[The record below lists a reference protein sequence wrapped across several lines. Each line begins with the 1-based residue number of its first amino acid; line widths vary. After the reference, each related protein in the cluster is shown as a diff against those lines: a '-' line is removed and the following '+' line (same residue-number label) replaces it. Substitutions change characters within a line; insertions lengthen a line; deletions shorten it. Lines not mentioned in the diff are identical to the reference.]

1 MYDYNAIREL
11 VINALV
17 HNDWTNGYSP
27 KFEIFKDKLVISS
40 NGGIQEGVSQEEFL
54 KGFTNPRNPELMRV
68 FRDLEFVEQL
78 GTGIQR
84 VLKVY
89 DRNIFEFYP
98 NHIRV
103 TIPFNDNTLNSNKNE
118 EFIDNNSLS
127 KIQNSILHLIQTKPT
142 ITQDEIAQILGVT
155 LKTIYRNFKVLID
168 NNYIKRT
175 GSNKKGIWKIL
186 K

>member
-1 MYDYNAIREL
+1 
-11 VINALV
+11 
-17 HNDWTNGYSP
+17 
-27 KFEIFKDKLVISS
+27 
-40 NGGIQEGVSQEEFL
+40 
-54 KGFTNPRNPELMRV
+54 MRV

-89 DRNIFEFYP
+89 DKSIFEFYP

-103 TIPFNDNTLNSNKNE
+103 TIPFNDNTLNYKKNE
-118 EFIDNNSLS
+118 EFVENNSLS
-127 KIQNSILHLIQTKPT
+127 KIQNSILQLIQTKPT

-155 LKTIYRNFKVLID
+155 LKTIYRNFKVLLD
-168 NNYIKRT
+168 NNHVKRT
-175 GSNKKGIWKIL
+175 GSNKKGYWEIL

>member
-1 MYDYNAIREL
+1 MYVL
-11 VINALV
+11 LFL
-17 HNDWTNGYSP
+17 
-27 KFEIFKDKLVISS
+27 K
-40 NGGIQEGVSQEEFL
+40 EFL
-54 KGFTNPRNPELMRV
+54 KGFTNPRNPELMRI

-89 DRNIFEFYP
+89 DKSIFEFFP

-103 TIPFNDNTLNSNKNE
+103 TIPFKNNTLQSKNSE
-118 EFIDNNSLS
+118 EYVEKESLS
-127 KIQNSILHLIQTKPT
+127 KIQNTILKLIQTKPN

-155 LKTIYRNFKVLID
+155 LKTIYRNFKILLV
-168 NNYIKRT
+168 NKYIKRI
-175 GSNKKGIWKIL
+175 GSNKKGYWEIL